1 APGRRARF
9 ITRSYQGV
17 QGMVEEQLESR
28 ETGIYIL
35 TVLGIFL
42 YVIALW
48 FVVSLDQ
55 WFYYWT
61 SP

>member
-1 APGRRARF
+1 
-9 ITRSYQGV
+9 
-17 QGMVEEQLESR
+17 MVEEPLESR

-35 TVLGIFL
+35 TVLGLFL

-48 FVVSLDQ
+48 FVVSLDR